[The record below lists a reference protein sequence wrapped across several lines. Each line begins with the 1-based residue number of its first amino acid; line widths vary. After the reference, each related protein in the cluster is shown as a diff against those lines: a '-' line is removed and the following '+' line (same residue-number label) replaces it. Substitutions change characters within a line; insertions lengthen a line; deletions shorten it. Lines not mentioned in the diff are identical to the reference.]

1 MLWLEDIDSIEEK
14 TLFLFSL
21 RFCLVFLKNSCFLK
35 STDLELEGLSWVFFV
50 ELEGDVACDE
60 LARLV
65 DWLLSADKDN
75 SKFRST
81 LLRILTPH

>member
-1 MLWLEDIDSIEEK
+1 ML
-14 TLFLFSL
+14 
-21 RFCLVFLKNSCFLK
+21 NSV
-35 STDLELEGLSWVFFV
+35 ELISEFERTGFRRAGTNKQFEVDEIHKGLSWVFFV